1 MPDLNGVS
9 PELAVND
16 ENASNAYWKNI
27 TKNLP
32 SAMLQIPGQRPQ
44 AHDVWLPTTLE
55 MVTADAR
62 THIISESII
71 LVAWGLLLRSYVGG
85 GEVCFGYTATEHP
98 YRKEESTLTPEKAVN
113 MLICQMKVE
122 NSDSILN
129 TLQTAEMHHKEALQ
143 YINHSLTSGE
153 LGLGSSN
160 TSLFNTM
167 VLLRKSDGLEQSR
180 CTDDAASVC
189 SKIRC
194 LYLTMH

>member
-1 MPDLNGVS
+1 
-9 PELAVND
+9 
-16 ENASNAYWKNI
+16 
-27 TKNLP
+27 
-32 SAMLQIPGQRPQ
+32 MLQIPGQRPQ

-160 TSLFNTM
+160 TSPSPFLLSFLALYTM
-167 VLLRKSDGLEQSR
+167 AFLPFLSSTCGLGIQRPFFVIPLAFS
-180 CTDDAASVC
+180 
-189 SKIRC
+189 
-194 LYLTMH
+194 